1 MGVQI
6 QERQAVVPTLK
17 EGYEAWGQED
27 LEEVSL
33 RTDLK
38 DGFDSGLQVMITTIG
53 GSEGNP
59 LFLYSQRF

>member
-17 EGYEAWGQED
+17 EGYEAGGQED

-38 DGFDSGLQVMITTIG
+38 DGFDSGLQVMITTI
-53 GSEGNP
+53 
-59 LFLYSQRF
+59 